1 MDREL
6 IDLGLICSLLV
17 VPRVLQRFKIPA
29 PLTCLIF
36 GVVAMLAFTD
46 RVHDVA
52 LVLFGALGIS
62 SLFLF
67 AGLDVDLGLLRQHAR
82 SLSAFFLVYCTV
94 MCGVG
99 WAACHFG
106 QLPWQASGLLV
117 LALFTPSTGFI
128 VDSLKNFD
136 LRDDERAAVANI
148 AIAGEVFALI
158 ALFIIQQASHLDQ
171 MAIASMV
178 LVGLLFGLPLLF
190 VAFGRWVVPYAP
202 GSEFSLLVMVGL
214 IAAYATYKLG
224 VYYLLGAFLVGLIA
238 RLLRQRM
245 PLLASEANLH
255 AVSLF
260 ASFFV
265 PFYFFKVGTSIPSD
279 AISFS
284 SLGVGVTLTL
294 VVIPVRLAVV
304 WFSLRILFPL
314 HSRSALTVAMLLTP
328 TLVFTLVLAG
338 ILRERFHIDAA
349 YYGGFVLYA
358 ALSTLFP
365 FFLLRAAA
373 SQSNNHAD
381 ATVSNGASHDG
392 ATPLPPSEPKAAELP
407 SLPGDREHER

>member
-17 VPRVLQRFKIPA
+17 VPRVLQRFRIPA
-29 PLTCLIF
+29 PLSCLIF
-36 GVVAMLAFTD
+36 GVAVMLAFTD
-46 RVHDVA
+46 RVHEA
-52 LVLFGALGIS
+52 SLVLFATLGIS

-67 AGLDVDLGLLRQHAR
+67 AGLDVDLAMLRRHAR
-82 SLSAFFLVYCTV
+82 SLIVFFLLYGTLLVST
-94 MCGVG
+94 G

-106 QLPWQASGLLV
+106 QLPWQESALMV

-136 LRDDERAAVANI
+136 LTEEVRSSVANI
-148 AIAGEVFALI
+148 AIASEIIALT
-158 ALFIIQQASHLDQ
+158 ALFIIQQANNPQQ
-171 MAIASMV
+171 MVMASLV
-178 LVGLLFGLPLLF
+178 LIGLLFGLPFLF
-190 VAFGRWVVPYAP
+190 MVFGRWVVPYAP
-202 GSEFSLLVMVGL
+202 GCEFSLLVMVGL
-214 IAAYATYKLG
+214 IAAYVTYKLG

-245 PLLASEANLH
+245 PLLASESNLN

-279 AISFS
+279 AISFA
-284 SLGVGVTLTL
+284 SLGVGILITLGVAPIRL
-294 VVIPVRLAVV
+294 LAVWV
-304 WFSLRILFPL
+304 LLRILF
-314 HSRSALTVAMLLTP
+314 RQKKQAALTVSLLLTP

-338 ILRERFHIDAA
+338 ILRERFHINPS

-365 FFLLRAAA
+365 FFFLHQVAPKPVGPSNDDQEPAATNPP
-373 SQSNNHAD
+373 QD
-381 ATVSNGASHDG
+381 HDE
-392 ATPLPPSEPKAAELP
+392 AVYPSSSSEPAAQKQ
-407 SLPGDREHER
+407 